1 MATLPA
7 PPIITPISFTPPAW
21 DWIRF
26 FDIVLALAALVLVGP
41 LMMITAILI
50 KLTSPGPAFFVHK
63 RIGQNG
69 KQFGCWKFRTMAS
82 DADRR
87 LAELLERDPVASAEW
102 HLHQKLHKDPRITT
116 VGNFLRRSSID
127 ELPQLY
133 NVLNGTMSWVGPRPI
148 VDNEIGRYGHHFRQ
162 YCAVRPGITG
172 LWQVSGRSNTS
183 YRRRVAMDVMYVRRR
198 NVMLYGAI
206 MARTLPAVL
215 LQRGSR

>member
-7 PPIITPISFTPPAW
+7 PPTTLPLSFTPAW
-21 DWIRF
+21 DWIRC
-26 FDIVLALAALVLVGP
+26 FDIILALAALILVGP
-41 LMMITAILI
+41 LMVVTAIVI
-50 KLTSPGPAFFVHK
+50 RLTSAGPAFFIHK

-69 KQFGCWKFRTMAS
+69 KTFGCWKFRTMAT

-87 LAELLERDPVASAEW
+87 LADLLERDSVARAEW
-102 HLHQKLHKDPRITT
+102 HRDHKLRKDPRITP
-116 VGNFLRRSSID
+116 VGQFLRRSSID
-127 ELPQLY
+127 ELPQLF

-148 VDNEIGRYGHHFRQ
+148 VHNEIGRYGHHFRQ

-172 LWQVSGRSNTS
+172 LWQVSGRSNTT

-215 LQRGSR
+215 LQRGSC